1 MMNKSPTDLRKF
13 GLIMAAALAVLGA
26 LFILKHNP
34 AWPYLF
40 GTGGFFLI
48 AGLFIPRILAPIE
61 CLWMKIAHVMG
72 IVMTYILLTLTYYIV
87 ITPVG
92 LIMRLMGNDPM
103 QRKIDPNA
111 KSYWVKVDPDG
122 PTGRPEK
129 PY

>member
-1 MMNKSPTDLRKF
+1 MKKSTTELRKF
-13 GLIMAAALAVLGA
+13 GLIMAAAFAVIGG
-26 LFILKHNP
+26 LFLWRHVS

-40 GTGGFFLI
+40 GVGGFFLI
-48 AGLFIPRILAPIE
+48 CGIIVPRILAPIE
-61 CLWMKIAHVMG
+61 WLWMKLAHAMG

-92 LIMRLMGNDPM
+92 LLMRIFGNDPM
-103 QRKIDPNA
+103 KRKFDTNND
-111 KSYWVKVDPDG
+111 SYWVKVDPDG